1 MVARPSRV
9 FVVGPLAPHVAGFR
23 SELALQ
29 GYRPLALTCQ
39 LRVLAHLSRWMAGQG
54 LEPAG
59 LDTERIEQ
67 FLEARRAEGYTLWTS
82 PKGVEP
88 LVRYLRSCEIVPPAS
103 VPPPSAVDLLLD
115 EFRVYLL
122 NERGI
127 APSSTTS
134 YLHVAR
140 LFIHALPG
148 DGGLRELTAVEVLGF
163 VAEQCEVH
171 NPAYIACGVR
181 SFLRFCHLR
190 GLTSTPLAG
199 AVPRVANRRRSKLPV
214 SVDAATIKKLLQSCD
229 RRSAFGRRDFAVLNL
244 LARLGLRAGEVVAM
258 ELGDI
263 DWRAGELVVR
273 GKGGRRDRMPL
284 PADVGQAVAA
294 WLSHG
299 RGSPACRNVFTRV
312 RAPRRP
318 LTSAGVSALVSAACR
333 RAGLPEVN
341 AHRLRH
347 AAATE
352 LLRAGANL
360 EEIGLVLRHELAL
373 TTSIYAK
380 VDLACLVP
388 LARPWEGPRP

>member
-1 MVARPSRV
+1 MGARPCRV
-9 FVVGPLAPHVAGFR
+9 RVIGPLVPHVAGFR

-29 GYRPLALTCQ
+29 GYRPFALTDQ
-39 LRVLAHLSRWMAGQG
+39 LRVLAHLSRWMAGEG
-54 LEPAG
+54 LEPAA
-59 LDTERIEQ
+59 LDTERIEA
-67 FLEARRAEGYTLWTS
+67 FLEARRSQGYTLWIS

-88 LVRYLRSCEIVPPAS
+88 LINYLRGCGVVPPAS
-103 VPPPSAVDLLLD
+103 VPPPSEVDLLLD
-115 EFRVYLL
+115 EFRAYLL

-127 APSSTTS
+127 APSSTAS

-140 LFIHALPG
+140 LFLAARPG
-148 DGGLRELTAVEVLGF
+148 DGGLRELAAADVLSF
-163 VAEQCEVH
+163 VAEQCKVR

-190 GLTSTPLAG
+190 GLIATPLAG
-199 AVPRVANRRRSKLPV
+199 AVPRVASRQRSKLPV
-214 SVDAATIKKLLQSCD
+214 SVDAGAIKKLLHSCD

-258 ELGDI
+258 DLGDI

-284 PADVGQAVAA
+284 PADVGQAIAA

-318 LTSAGVSALVSAACR
+318 LTSAGVSALVRAACR
-333 RAGLPEVN
+333 RAGLPEVH

-360 EEIGLVLRHELAL
+360 EEIGLVLRHELTL

-380 VDLACLVP
+380 VDLASLVP
-388 LARPWEGPRP
+388 LARPWEGARP